1 MEQIYKIQF
10 NEEMAQ
16 LANQQNFAL
25 ESWQNLLGSK
35 LSNVIDEFL
44 LKTGQS
50 HLQEKFSTAFLKT
63 ETFLGSDW
71 TSILEADKYDF
82 LDVFNS
88 QPNNAFSLSTL
99 NSSKIVFQSGEY
111 EFAFTGDNFS
121 VDLQN
126 FASSFA
132 NGTVDTDFPTLEAL
146 SLIDGFASK
155 IEITDKT
162 TGVNGV
168 PEVSFSFNSPSTDS
182 NVQDAEY
189 WSVNIQGL
197 EIIVHGKLPRDISSI
212 LDWMNTGLSIDAL
225 FESQGSNIDTVSLV
239 TSTGEKFK
247 VGDDGLNIEFL
258 LALRIKIFPRRRAK
272 RRGEGKLK
280 SISAPFGLVSEID
293 LSKSQ
298 ISSFSVRIF
307 RSRVLVT

>member
-1 MEQIYKIQF
+1 MEQIYKIRF

-99 NSSKIVFQSGEY
+99 NSSKIVFNL
-111 EFAFTGDNFS
+111 ANMNLR
-121 VDLQN
+121 LQ
-126 FASSFA
+126 
-132 NGTVDTDFPTLEAL
+132 
-146 SLIDGFASK
+146 
-155 IEITDKT
+155 
-162 TGVNGV
+162 
-168 PEVSFSFNSPSTDS
+168 
-182 NVQDAEY
+182 
-189 WSVNIQGL
+189 
-197 EIIVHGKLPRDISSI
+197 EIIFPLTCRIS
-212 LDWMNTGLSIDAL
+212 LH
-225 FESQGSNIDTVSLV
+225 
-239 TSTGEKFK
+239 
-247 VGDDGLNIEFL
+247 
-258 LALRIKIFPRRRAK
+258 
-272 RRGEGKLK
+272 
-280 SISAPFGLVSEID
+280 
-293 LSKSQ
+293 
-298 ISSFSVRIF
+298 
-307 RSRVLVT
+307 RSRMGQ